1 MPMTKTIPAMIE
13 RLNEWKGQLIAYGG
27 GGSVSLFSNQVAAKA
42 SETVEVV
49 TAMPDITTAN
59 MISLGGLVLIAFR
72 LIFDIYTYFDKKR
85 ERRERTT

>member
-72 LIFDIYTYFDKKR
+72 LIFDIYAYFDKKR